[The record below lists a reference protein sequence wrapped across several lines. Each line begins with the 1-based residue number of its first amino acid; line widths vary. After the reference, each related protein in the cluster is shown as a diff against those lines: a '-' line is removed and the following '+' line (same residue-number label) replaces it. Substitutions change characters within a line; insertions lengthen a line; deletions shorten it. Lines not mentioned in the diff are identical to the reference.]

1 MIRQLFVGPATL
13 LALTMLAPLGTV
25 SSVLAQAPAGPT
37 SELRVREADEP
48 VIRALLAAKPSTPSE
63 LVRATKILVDMGQP
77 SLAQPFVKQPVD
89 KKLDDEVLAALVDE
103 FGSAVLLRLARVR
116 ELNPAAGQ
124 FCTAALDGAQRYAR
138 DPARLANLV
147 KRLKG
152 ANAHERAVVVAALR
166 PGGEASVEA
175 LVAALAD
182 PDRAPERAGL
192 GAALVDLGS
201 VSGAPLVAVLES
213 ADAQLAVEVIDVLA
227 ALEDPE
233 VADYLLVP
241 ALAPDAPAEVA
252 AAGRRAL
259 AIYFTRLPTPEQAA
273 ARLHEQVR
281 TTLAKVRRPD
291 RAAEDNSQASLTWR
305 WDQAKKQLVAEP
317 VAPLAAEL
325 LHAIRLAG
333 DAKRLLP
340 DSPTIHRQYLTT
352 LAQAIAQVG
361 NEPAAA
367 ARIAQAHDGL
377 AHASIDELQDLLGFA
392 LADDQPAAGAV
403 AAQLL
408 AKTEDPNLLYS
419 RNPQP
424 SELVRALSHADRGLR
439 FAALAA
445 IMALDP
451 REPFP
456 GASHVAESLEYFAR
470 SSGTPRAL
478 VAAASGIE
486 ATRVA
491 GLLAEL
497 GYEPDT
503 ATDGAG
509 VMRLARTG
517 GDYEVLF
524 VDSALALAGS
534 GQLIQ
539 RLRSDSRLAR
549 VPLAIIS
556 LAEEFPVV
564 ERMARRFPLC
574 VAIMRTHNGPATRF
588 ELNRLLQAT
597 GRVVVDRAQRRAQGL
612 KALEWIAALA
622 GERRQPYD
630 VRRLD
635 ASVVASLE
643 APGMTSAAIAAL
655 ARLDTSPAQRAL
667 VNLASRLAAPLGDR
681 QAAAHAFAE
690 SVAAH
695 GTLLTS
701 DEILSQYDRYNASE
715 TQSKE
720 TQQVLATILD
730 TIEARA
736 EADALELSST
746 APVAN

>member
-1 MIRQLFVGPATL
+1 
-13 LALTMLAPLGTV
+13 
-25 SSVLAQAPAGPT
+25 
-37 SELRVREADEP
+37 
-48 VIRALLAAKPSTPSE
+48 
-63 LVRATKILVDMGQP
+63 
-77 SLAQPFVKQPVD
+77 
-89 KKLDDEVLAALVDE
+89 
-103 FGSAVLLRLARVR
+103 
-116 ELNPAAGQ
+116 
-124 FCTAALDGAQRYAR
+124 
-138 DPARLANLV
+138 
-147 KRLKG
+147 
-152 ANAHERAVVVAALR
+152 
-166 PGGEASVEA
+166 
-175 LVAALAD
+175 
-182 PDRAPERAGL
+182 
-192 GAALVDLGS
+192 
-201 VSGAPLVAVLES
+201 
-213 ADAQLAVEVIDVLA
+213 
-227 ALEDPE
+227 
-233 VADYLLVP
+233 
-241 ALAPDAPAEVA
+241 
-252 AAGRRAL
+252 
-259 AIYFTRLPTPEQAA
+259 
-273 ARLHEQVR
+273 
-281 TTLAKVRRPD
+281 
-291 RAAEDNSQASLTWR
+291 
-305 WDQAKKQLVAEP
+305 
-317 VAPLAAEL
+317 
-325 LHAIRLAG
+325 
-333 DAKRLLP
+333 
-340 DSPTIHRQYLTT
+340 
-352 LAQAIAQVG
+352 
-361 NEPAAA
+361 
-367 ARIAQAHDGL
+367 
-377 AHASIDELQDLLGFA
+377 
-392 LADDQPAAGAV
+392 
-403 AAQLL
+403 
-408 AKTEDPNLLYS
+408 
-419 RNPQP
+419 
-424 SELVRALSHADRGLR
+424 
-439 FAALAA
+439 
-445 IMALDP
+445 
-451 REPFP
+451 
-456 GASHVAESLEYFAR
+456 
-470 SSGTPRAL
+470 

-517 GDYEVLF
+517 GDYEVIF
-524 VDSALALAGS
+524 IDSALALAGS

-635 ASVVASLE
+635 ASVAASLE